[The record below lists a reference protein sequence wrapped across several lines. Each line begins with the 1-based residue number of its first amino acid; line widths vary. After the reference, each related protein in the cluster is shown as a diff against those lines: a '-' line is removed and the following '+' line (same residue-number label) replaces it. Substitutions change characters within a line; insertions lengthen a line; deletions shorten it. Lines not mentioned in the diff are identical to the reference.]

1 MCVRF
6 GITTNALVIGSLG
19 KPTNE
24 PPAPV
29 SVGSV
34 ADVSPH
40 PLLQPTNRHKHACTH
55 IYQPFNSPRARV
67 DTPAPR

>member
-40 PLLQPTNRHKHACTH
+40 PLLLQYFFFVCVCFSVRLGL
-55 IYQPFNSPRARV
+55 
-67 DTPAPR
+67 